1 VRLPNRTRHE
11 HRNRTPS
18 FALRR
23 NRRARSNIPQTAIKE
38 VRMNTIYAFGLAT
51 VIVFSQSLHAQGC
64 SGGSDGGMDA
74 TGNQC
79 NAPGSFMTYTTETI
93 TVRPVE
99 LRGADL
105 PGRARPLAVRPSKSS
120 LPQFRS
126 TRLAMPV
133 SRFAALP
140 ATESPSPKAAMTA
153 ATLEATCS
161 GGSDGG
167 MDASGN
173 QCSAP
178 PVTAGN
184 ALATHT
190 RTP

>member
-1 VRLPNRTRHE
+1 
-11 HRNRTPS
+11 
-18 FALRR
+18 
-23 NRRARSNIPQTAIKE
+23 
-38 VRMNTIYAFGLAT
+38 MNTIYAFGLTA
-51 VIVFSQSLHAQGC
+51 VIVFSPSLHAQSC
-64 SGGSDGGMDA
+64 SGGGDGGMDA

-79 NAPGSFMTYTTETI
+79 NAPGSGMTYTTESI
-93 TVRPVE
+93 AERPVE
-99 LRGADL
+99 LRDADL

-126 TRLAMPV
+126 TSLAMPV

-140 ATESPSPKAAMTA
+140 AAGSPSPKAVKTT

-178 PVTAGN
+178 PGLAGN
-184 ALATHT
+184 AVANYTS
-190 RTP
+190 TP

>member
-1 VRLPNRTRHE
+1 
-11 HRNRTPS
+11 
-18 FALRR
+18 
-23 NRRARSNIPQTAIKE
+23 
-38 VRMNTIYAFGLAT
+38 MNTIYAFGLAT

-64 SGGSDGGMDA
+64 SGGRDGGMDA

-79 NAPGSFMTYTTETI
+79 NAPGSVMAYPTGSI
-93 TVRPVE
+93 AVRPVE
-99 LRGADL
+99 LRDADL

-126 TRLAMPV
+126 TSLAMPV

-140 ATESPSPKAAMTA
+140 ATESPAPKAVKTT

-178 PVTAGN
+178 PVIAGH
-184 ALATHT
+184 ALATHSK
-190 RTP
+190 TP